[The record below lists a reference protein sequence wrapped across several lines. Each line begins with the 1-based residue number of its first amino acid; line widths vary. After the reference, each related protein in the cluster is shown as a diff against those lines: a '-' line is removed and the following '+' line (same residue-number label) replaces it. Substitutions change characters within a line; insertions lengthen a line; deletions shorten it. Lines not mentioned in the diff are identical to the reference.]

1 MESLSSFGRAETG
14 LSLNDHVMFEEM
26 SATIRR
32 RAKGV
37 ARRAIRDQLLRSI
50 RLDRGIASVRNSVR
64 GGAQSGSRDLDFH
77 FGVHSMLP
85 EVGMR
90 YKLRSGSAMGLTIG
104 AEGEVDFRFSVDRA
118 GRADFS
124 AGFDG
129 EDTFHVGANIGF

>member
-1 MESLSSFGRAETG
+1 
-14 LSLNDHVMFEEM
+14 MFEEM

-64 GGAQSGSRDLDFH
+64 GGAKSEDRDLDFH

-104 AEGEVDFRFSVDRA
+104 AAGEVDFRFRVDRA